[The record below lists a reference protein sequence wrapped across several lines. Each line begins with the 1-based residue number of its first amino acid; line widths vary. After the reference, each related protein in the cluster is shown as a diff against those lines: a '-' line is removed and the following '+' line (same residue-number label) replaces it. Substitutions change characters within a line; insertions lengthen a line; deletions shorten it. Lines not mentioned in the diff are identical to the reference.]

1 MSING
6 SSIISV
12 LVDLLSI
19 DSKMAGS
26 KIKLVNID
34 INKVNDTNTPKAAV
48 PPKLEAEKI
57 AKPQNKIIEV

>member
-1 MSING
+1 M
-6 SSIISV
+6 
-12 LVDLLSI
+12 VDLLSI